1 MNRIRQL
8 LLLALMG
15 LITACSYN
23 ELPEEFVPQTI
34 YEEDGLVLNVETRA
48 ETYNG
53 QVLDQEHFVTAED
66 LANFVKY
73 RRSASKRSDLAVK
86 EVKSYGFDSSQTLF
100 YILNY
105 DKGWEVVSADKRVQ
119 PTLAHGD
126 SGEFTMECDN
136 ESMKF
141 WMNMLADGILQT
153 RLGNFDKKN
162 NEATASAESK
172 EATDDSQS
180 DHTAFWDAISPT
192 STSRTRLDI
201 LVPTPGPVDPGYY
214 TYLVDSEV
222 ETNVVYQIGP
232 LLSTEWHQGSP
243 WNSYCPPKNDGSS
256 GHVPAGCVAIAGA
269 QVLYYY
275 HYFFDM
281 DNLAP
286 ATAIAN
292 GTLSDWNILFG
303 GFSSTT
309 WDEMA
314 KKANESFN
322 KKQKT
327 ALFIAHIGN
336 LVNMDYGNDGSG
348 AYTTSLPNLVFSEYG
363 ISCSTALSYDSDIII
378 QNIIDR
384 LPVVIKGRDN
394 VIINDGDGHAWVI
407 DGYQRTYDKITN
419 YYAVFDTVQLPSY
432 IATLD
437 KDDADYS
444 SSTTTTTMKK
454 VHMDWGWQDG
464 DGFFSLIP
472 SEWIQQ
478 GQNCGYEY
486 HIKMLHD
493 FAVIE

>member
-1 MNRIRQL
+1 MNRIRQQ

-105 DKGWEVVSADKRVQ
+105 DQGWEVVSADKRIQ

-192 STSRTRLDI
+192 STSRTRSDI
-201 LVPTPGPVDPGYY
+201 LVPTPGPIGPESY

-222 ETNVVYQIGP
+222 I
-232 LLSTEWHQGSP
+232 STTATCYGTQLVTRWGQQNP
-243 WNSYCPPKNDGSS
+243 WNEFCPLCEGSETARAR
-256 GHVPAGCVAIAGA
+256 VGCVAVAGA
-269 QVLYYY
+269 QMMYYFYHTLGWQLYVPTYVTVTGDTTQHNY
-275 HYFFDM
+275 NFGSYNYRIFENMSKSINDTSVSLSTSSSAKLMSYVGH
-281 DNLAP
+281 LA
-286 ATAIAN
+286 
-292 GTLSDWNILFG
+292 D
-303 GFSSTT
+303 
-309 WDEMA
+309 
-314 KKANESFN
+314 
-322 KKQKT
+322 
-327 ALFIAHIGN
+327 
-336 LVNMDYGNDGSG
+336 MDYG
-348 AYTTSLPNLVFSEYG
+348 TTESSASTTDLVNSWYDTYDIECDCKY
-363 ISCSTALSYDSDIII
+363 SYDYNAICDSFIVYNQPLLISGHST
-378 QNIIDR
+378 N
-384 LPVVIKGRDN
+384 K
-394 VIINDGDGHAWVI
+394 GHAWVI
-407 DGYQRTYDKITN
+407 DQLKRTVETVKY
-419 YYAVFDTVQLPSY
+419 YYATFDTIQLPSY

-437 KDDADYS
+437 KDDATRTEIKSYITS
-444 SSTTTTTMKK
+444 E
-454 VHMDWGWQDG
+454 VHMNWGAGFVNPTAYYSVFSDDWS
-464 DGFFSLIP
+464 FSDIR
-472 SEWIQQ
+472 SIFY
-478 GQNCGYEY
+478 N
-486 HIKMLHD
+486 
-493 FAVIE
+493 FRNN